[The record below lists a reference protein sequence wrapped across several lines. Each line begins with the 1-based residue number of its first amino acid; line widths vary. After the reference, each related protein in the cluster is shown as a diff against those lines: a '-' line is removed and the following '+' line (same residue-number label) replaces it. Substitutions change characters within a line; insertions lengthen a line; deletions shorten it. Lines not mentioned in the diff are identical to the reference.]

1 MGSRCHMLWG
11 FSTDCTDATVWPSGG
26 RVVTL
31 LHDSIFDCAILLK
44 EEDEGCHTVW
54 MDHIDV

>member
-1 MGSRCHMLWG
+1 MLWG